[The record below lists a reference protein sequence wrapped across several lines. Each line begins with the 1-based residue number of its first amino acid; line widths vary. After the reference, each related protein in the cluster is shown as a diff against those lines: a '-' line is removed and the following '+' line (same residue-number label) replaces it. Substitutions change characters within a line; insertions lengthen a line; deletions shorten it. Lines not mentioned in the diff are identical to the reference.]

1 MLVRHLVFTALA
13 PIKQWLT
20 NAKRNPHLQALTPY
34 DTAGM
39 AVKNEESDE
48 PYKNVTFRAPEE
60 LIERLD
66 EAVFRA
72 KVDGEISRDTSRS
85 DVLRELVENYCEERE
100 V

>member
-1 MLVRHLVFTALA
+1 MAA
-13 PIKQWLT
+13 KQ
-20 NAKRNPHLQALTPY
+20 
-34 DTAGM
+34 
-39 AVKNEESDE
+39 EESQE

-72 KVDGEISRDTSRS
+72 KVDGEIDRDTSRS